1 MSIAEILTGELN
13 FRYTQ
18 YLKLNIMK
26 KTVITIFLAIFM
38 QTNILH
44 AQWQGAGTQQ
54 DPYKIF
60 TLADLDS
67 IRTNEANFSSYQ
79 NIHFELQNDITDS
92 VTESIAGEFHGYF
105 HGKGHVICLNLIDTD
120 FSNNNFIY
128 SLYGYV
134 DSITFNG
141 AFLADYSLFVG
152 IYETGVLSDITL
164 DLHVVTTHEIS
175 LDPVV
180 VEHDCQLLNMNNE
193 GIIKNCINNS
203 DINVSAAIDTTSIT
217 MINLFSST
225 NQGKIL
231 NCINNGNIN
240 ITTNTLNKLFIY
252 IFSFINTTVPEMPDG
267 GYIGNCI
274 NNGNININ
282 GIADYSE
289 VSVFSYVNGG
299 SIVNCI
305 NNGYI
310 TAKQTDVCGI
320 FAAYNG
326 YLVSNCLNTGSLIGE
341 EIAGGIVGELWC
353 QQYYGYAAPVVI
365 NCMNTGNIIGNS
377 EVGGIIGKFNCHMG
391 ICAVIKNNLN
401 LHKTSGYAIFGDTA
415 STFTQILEL
424 ENNYYD
430 KQMVTQQA
438 TVIGD
443 IVGVSEGK
451 LTTQLIGTSP
461 ELQTM
466 LGDGWSY
473 AEGRYPIP
481 LGLENDSMALVAAT
495 PVYLHFETEEDYNHV
510 DSVSRNFTVGLE
522 NNVSWNETF
531 GRVSFSDENV
541 TLLNLGV
548 EYLTVNLGDYSKNI
562 RINIVDIET
571 ADPSQTIENVIS
583 VYPNPASDFINLS
596 LNGVKAD
603 KVEIYDI
610 TGKIIS
616 SQLLVTEHNQIYIK
630 NLKSGMY
637 LLKIYNKNQNVTTF
651 RFAKS

>member
-164 DLHVVTTHEIS
+164 VLHVVTTHEIS

>member
-1 MSIAEILTGELN
+1 
-13 FRYTQ
+13 
-18 YLKLNIMK
+18 MK
-26 KTVITIFLAIFM
+26 KTIVTIFLAIFM

-164 DLHVVTTHEIS
+164 VLHVVTTHEIS

-240 ITTNTLNKLFIY
+240 ITTNTLNNLFIY

-353 QQYYGYAAPVVI
+353 QKYYGYAAPVVI

-495 PVYLHFETEEDYNHV
+495 PVYLHFETEEEYNHV

-522 NNVSWNETF
+522 NNVNWEEAN

-541 TLLNLGV
+541 TLLSMGMEN
-548 EYLTVNLGDYSKNI
+548 LTVSLGDYSKNV

-571 ADPSQTIENVIS
+571 SAPIQTIENGIS